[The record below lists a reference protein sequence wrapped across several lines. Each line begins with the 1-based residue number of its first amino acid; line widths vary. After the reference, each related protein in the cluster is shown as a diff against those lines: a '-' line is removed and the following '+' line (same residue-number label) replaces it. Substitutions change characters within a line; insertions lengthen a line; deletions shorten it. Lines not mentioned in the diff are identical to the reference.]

1 MILIELD
8 MILRMLDIS
17 IIVEIFNFIF
27 KMEV

>member
-27 KMEV
+27 KMNV